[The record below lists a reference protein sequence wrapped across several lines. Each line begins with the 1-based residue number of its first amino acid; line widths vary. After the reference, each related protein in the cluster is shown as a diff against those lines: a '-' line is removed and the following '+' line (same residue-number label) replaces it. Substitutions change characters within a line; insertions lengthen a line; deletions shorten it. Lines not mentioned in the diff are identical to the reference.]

1 MRRSKDADQYR
12 LLYNTKHW
20 QSLRQLILT
29 RDSFTCQYK
38 NCGTNLKAGRDCPDS
53 AVVHHIVAHRGD
65 LELFFEPDNLQ
76 AVCWACH
83 SGPIQ
88 REEIH
93 GFSTEISESGWPI
106 DPRHPSK

>member
-1 MRRSKDADQYR
+1 MQRSREYQQYR
-12 LLYNTKHW
+12 ALYATKHW
-20 QSLRQLILT
+20 KALRQLILT
-29 RDSFTCQYK
+29 RDSFMCQY
-38 NCGTNLKAGRDCPDS
+38 NGCGTNLKSGRDQPNS
-53 AVVHHIVAHRGD
+53 AVVHHITPHKGD

-76 AVCWACH
+76 SVCWACH

-93 GFSTEISESGWPI
+93 GFSTEISETGWPI